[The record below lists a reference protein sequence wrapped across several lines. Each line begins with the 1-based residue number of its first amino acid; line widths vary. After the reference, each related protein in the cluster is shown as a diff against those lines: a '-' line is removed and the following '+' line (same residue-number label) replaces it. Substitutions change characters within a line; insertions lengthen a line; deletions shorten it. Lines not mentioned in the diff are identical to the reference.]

1 MAVNPNPDVWRP
13 IEAFAGGQGMRIEEV
28 RSRIESGAL
37 NGALLQ
43 SRWYVISSMIDL
55 KIPDPARPHR
65 AFLGIHAAVENGVLS
80 AGYGHHELRLKY
92 DREEIQTAIGKL
104 TAPKPQDSM
113 SPIDIN
119 LGGKT
124 IRLDRSLH
132 GEVLGVL
139 FEWQI
144 QVEHRDTLKQYQPE
158 LDSGET

>member
-1 MAVNPNPDVWRP
+1 MAVNPDVWRP
-13 IEAFAGGQGMRIEEV
+13 IEAFAAGQGIRIEEV

-55 KIPDPARPHR
+55 KIPDPTRPHR
-65 AFLGIHAAVENGVLS
+65 AFLGIHAAFEDGVFS
-80 AGYGHHELRLKY
+80 AGYGHHEIRLKY
-92 DREEIQTAIGKL
+92 DREEVRTAIEKL
-104 TAPKPQDSM
+104 TASKAQDSA
-113 SPIDIN
+113 SQIDIN
-119 LGGKT
+119 LAGRT

-144 QVEHRDTLKQYQPE
+144 QVEHRNTLKRYQPE